1 MTKTG
6 TRPVFVFGG
15 KEFSNSRFRSLFT
28 EICVAKLQQLFL
40 FTNFFAKKESLTFL
54 QGSL

>member
-1 MTKTG
+1 MTNTG

-15 KEFSNSRFRSLFT
+15 KEFSNFRFRILFT
-28 EICVAKLQQLFL
+28 KICVAELQQLFL

-54 QGSL
+54 QDSL